1 VCHNADPNKPGS
13 QGPEIAGASREL
25 LEARVMHATYPPG
38 YKPKRNSHAMLPLPH
53 LAGKIDDLTAFLAAA
68 KDEKK

>member
-1 VCHNADPNKPGS
+1 
-13 QGPEIAGASREL
+13 
-25 LEARVMHATYPPG
+25 MHATYPPG

-53 LAGKIDDLTAFLAAA
+53 LAGKIDDLAAFVAAA